1 MNKHRRFWAL
11 WGWPIVMG
19 VLTTTGLLTALVSD
33 TWGDWW
39 SWAALGVPVAVMGWS
54 DPATS
59 ARRRC
64 SVRSTGSGSGSLD
77 RKLAR
82 SRLASSTARV
92 SLEIWASAASACWMA
107 SCAPP

>member
-39 SWAALGVPVAVMGWS
+39 SWAALSVPVAVMG
-54 DPATS
+54 
-59 ARRRC
+59 
-64 SVRSTGSGSGSLD
+64 
-77 RKLAR
+77 
-82 SRLASSTARV
+82 
-92 SLEIWASAASACWMA
+92 
-107 SCAPP
+107 